1 MNTSPGSA
9 LLQVRDLSV
18 TRVVDGKDVALLS
31 GLDLSVAAGES
42 VALVG
47 ESGSGK
53 TLTARAVLG
62 LLPPGLSAKGSITVD
77 GVAVD
82 GDPDRTEPLR
92 GERVALL
99 MQDPFTL
106 LNPLRRVGPQLADA
120 LPQAVRRDKAARE
133 AEIAHRLAEVGL
145 TADVAARHPFQL
157 SGGMRQR
164 VGVAAALVRDPA
176 LLIAD
181 EPTTAL
187 DVTTQRE
194 VLRLIR
200 QVQTDRGMGFV
211 LITHDLRV
219 AFSLC
224 ERVLV
229 LQAGRVVETGQAQEV
244 RENPRDAYT
253 RALLEAEPSLDRPV
267 PPSPARPDAP
277 VLLRTSELSKT
288 YAGSTIP
295 ALNKISLTVHEGESV
310 GLVGESGSGKTTL
323 ARCVVGLETPTG
335 GTVDLAGQPFAS
347 WASLGRA
354 DRRRLRGVVQM
365 VFQDPYSSLNPVRS
379 IGSTLGETLHAFD
392 KPADRRATEALLER
406 VGLPAAYS
414 RRQPAALSGG
424 QRQRVAIARA
434 LAAQPRLL
442 ICDEAVSA
450 LDVSV
455 QAQILD
461 LLRELRADLGMAL
474 LFVTHDLA
482 VVREITDT
490 LYVMEGGRCVETGP
504 TAQVMSTPQDAYTR
518 QLLEAVPRE
527 DPAWLT
533 GSGAR
538 A

>member
-1 MNTSPGSA
+1 MTTPPGSP

-18 TRVVDGKDVALLS
+18 TRVVDGEEVVLLS

-62 LLPPGLSAKGSITVD
+62 LLPPGLRARGSIAVD
-77 GVAVD
+77 GSAVD
-82 GDPDRTEPLR
+82 GDPSRTEPLR
-92 GERVALL
+92 GTRVALL

-106 LNPLRRVGPQLADA
+106 LNPLRKIGLQLADA
-120 LPQAVRRDKAARE
+120 LPPAVRRDKATRE
-133 AEIAHRLAEVGL
+133 AEVARRLSEVGL
-145 TADVAARHPFQL
+145 SADVAARYPFQL

-200 QVQTDRGMGFV
+200 EVQADRGMGFV

-229 LQAGRVVETGQAQEV
+229 LQAGRVVETGRAQEI
-244 RENPRDAYT
+244 RSNPRDAYT
-253 RALLEAEPSLDRPV
+253 RALLAAEPSMDRPTT
-267 PPSPARPDAP
+267 PAPAMPDAP
-277 VLLRTSELSKT
+277 VLLRTSGLSKT
-288 YAGSTIP
+288 YAGSGAP
-295 ALNKISLTVHEGESV
+295 ALDQVSLTVHEGESV
-310 GLVGESGSGKTTL
+310 GVVGESGSGKTTL

-335 GTVDLAGQPFAS
+335 GTVDLAGKSFTS
-347 WASLGRA
+347 WASLSTA
-354 DRRRLRGVVQM
+354 DRRRLREDVQM
-365 VFQDPYSSLNPVRS
+365 VFQDPYSSLNPMRS
-379 IGSTLGETLHAFD
+379 IGSTLGETLRAFG

-406 VGLPAAYS
+406 VGLPAAFS
-414 RRQPAALSGG
+414 RRRPAALSGG

-434 LAAQPRLL
+434 LAPQPRLL

-482 VVREITDT
+482 VVRQITDT

-504 TAQVMSTPQDAYTR
+504 TAHVMTTPKDAYTR
-518 QLLEAVPRE
+518 RLLEAVPRE

-533 GSGAR
+533 GGSAR
-538 A
+538 S